1 LDASRDHLEETNR
14 IIDEIFAEALG
25 SNDNHDNIVTLE
37 QQMKSSLVEC
47 NEAKEASR
55 IAETNDEQV
64 IIALTTG
71 C

>member
-14 IIDEIFAEALG
+14 IIFAEALG
-25 SNDNHDNIVTLE
+25 GNDNHDNIVTLE